1 MEHLSSK
8 TVAELKAYAQ
18 INNIDLDGA
27 NTKTK
32 ILAKILGAESSNIS
46 APNEHPDAIVVPKR
60 EKIDP
65 RSSSKSNN
73 DGVVISGPAEKNYPP
88 VKAEKSTKV
97 PNEKIAVYSEK
108 NLYWHGLGTL
118 DKGYNIVIK
127 EDAKKWLSHRS
138 VREAT
143 PKEVATYYGK
153 A

>member
-46 APNEHPDAIVVPKR
+46 KQIEHPDAIVVPKK
-60 EKIDP
+60 EKVDAM
-65 RSSSKSNN
+65 SSSKSNN
-73 DGVVISGPAEKNYPP
+73 DGVVISGQAEKDYPP
-88 VKAEKSTKV
+88 VKVEKSIKIS
-97 PNEKIAVYSEK
+97 NEKIAVFSEK
-108 NLYWHGLGTL
+108 NLYWHGIGTL
-118 DKGYNIVIK
+118 NKGYNIITK
-127 EDAKKWLSHRS
+127 ENAETWLKHKS
-138 VREAT
+138 VRQAT

>member
-18 INNIDLDGA
+18 VNNIDLDGA

-32 ILAKILGAESSNIS
+32 ILARILGAESSNIS
-46 APNEHPDAIVVPKR
+46 APVEYPDAIMVPKR
-60 EKIDP
+60 DKKQP
-65 RSSSKSNN
+65 VSSSKSN
-73 DGVVISGPAEKNYPP
+73 DGGVVVSGPAEKNYPP
-88 VKAEKSTKV
+88 VKAEKPAGV
-97 PNEKIAVYSEK
+97 PSEKIAVYSEK
-108 NLYWHGLGTL
+108 NLYWHGLGNL
-118 DKGYNIVIK
+118 DKGYNIITK
-127 EDAKKWLSHRS
+127 EAAEKWLKHRS

>member
-46 APNEHPDAIVVPKR
+46 SPTEHPDAIIVPKK
-60 EKIDP
+60 EKIKP
-65 RSSSKSNN
+65 ASSSKSND
-73 DGVVISGPAEKNYPP
+73 DGVVVSGGAEKNYPP
-88 VKAEKSTKV
+88 VKAEKSNKIS
-97 PNEKIAVYSEK
+97 NEKIAVYSEK

-118 DKGYNIVIK
+118 EKGYNIITK
-127 EDAKKWLSHRS
+127 ESAETWLRHKS
-138 VREAT
+138 VRQAT
-143 PKEVATYYGK
+143 PKEVATHYGRG
-153 A
+153 